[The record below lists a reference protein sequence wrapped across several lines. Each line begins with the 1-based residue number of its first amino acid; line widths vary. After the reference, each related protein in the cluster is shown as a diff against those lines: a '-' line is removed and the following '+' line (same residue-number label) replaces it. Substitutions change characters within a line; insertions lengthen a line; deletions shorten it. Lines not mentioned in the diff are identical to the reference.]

1 MKWSSHFLVGIFL
14 TGMLLCAGCTQS
26 AGTPG
31 TDATPAGSVPVLP
44 LSALALTAA
53 DAPANYT
60 LTESRVKAPGEVGS
74 LAKELGWQDGYIV
87 TFSSTPG
94 TGEGPTEI
102 VQNLVTYPAST
113 IPSIVRIS
121 KTNEMNDQG
130 LTTTLLPS
138 PGLGNSSYAFSG
150 TPSGMAAADQNNNPL
165 VQVSGSVPARQDM
178 AEIIFSKGSTME
190 VLRMNGPGANYSVI
204 RELAETAYARL
215 P

>member
-1 MKWSSHFLVGIFL
+1 MKWLSHVLVGIFL
-14 TGMLLCAGCTQS
+14 TVMLLCAGCTQTS
-26 AGTPG
+26 GTPG
-31 TDATPAGSVPVLP
+31 PAATPAGSIPVLP

-60 LTESRVKAPGEVGS
+60 LTESRVKAPGEVRS

-94 TGEGPTEI
+94 TKEGSTEI

-113 IPSIVRIS
+113 IPSIVQIS

-130 LTTTLLPS
+130 LTTILLPS

-150 TPSGMAAADQNNNPL
+150 TPSGVVAANQKNL
-165 VQVSGSVPARQDM
+165 LEQTSGSVPARQEM
-178 AEIIFSKGSTME
+178 VEIIFSKGSTME
-190 VLRMNGPGANYSVI
+190 ILRMTGPGANYSVI
-204 RELAETAYARL
+204 RGLAEIAYARL